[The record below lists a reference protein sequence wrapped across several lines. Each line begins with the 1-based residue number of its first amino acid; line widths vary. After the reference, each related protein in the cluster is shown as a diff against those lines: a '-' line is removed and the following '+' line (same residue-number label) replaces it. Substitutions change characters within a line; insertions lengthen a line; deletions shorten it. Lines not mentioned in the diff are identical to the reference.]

1 MELTGD
7 KLIPASQ
14 KEVWDAL
21 HDVDRLQHCIPGCES
36 LEWTSETDIKGRI
49 TTKIGPVKASFNVR
63 MDVSNAVP
71 TESFTLSG
79 QASSGALGFAKGA
92 VDITLVEV
100 AEGCQLNYVSTTKIG
115 GKIAQL
121 GSRLMKGTSDK
132 LTNEFFEKFVESF
145 NTAQEL

>member
-21 HDVDRLQHCIPGCES
+21 YDVDRLQHCIPGCEL
-36 LEWTSETDIKGRI
+36 LEWTSETEIKGRI
-49 TTKIGPVKASFNVR
+49 TTKIGPVKARFNIQ
-63 MDVSNAVP
+63 MEVSNAVP

-79 QASSGALGFAKGA
+79 QASSGAHGFANGS
-92 VDITLVEV
+92 VEISLTEV
-100 AEGCQLNYVSTTKIG
+100 AEGCQLVYVSTTKIG

-121 GSRLMKGTSDK
+121 GSRLMKGMSDK
-132 LTNEFFEKFVESF
+132 FTNEFFDKFVGTF
-145 NTAQEL
+145 NAAQEQ